1 MRRDTSN
8 NNDNDNE
15 REKVLEEEVQH
26 GEQGDDK

>member
-15 REKVLEEEVQH
+15 REKVLEEELQH